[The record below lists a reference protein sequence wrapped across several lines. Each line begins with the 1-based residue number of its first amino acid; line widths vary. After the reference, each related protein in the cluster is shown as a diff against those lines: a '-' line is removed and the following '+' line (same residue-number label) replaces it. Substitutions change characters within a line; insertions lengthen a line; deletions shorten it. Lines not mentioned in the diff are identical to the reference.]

1 MAQEMRRWFP
11 SPSQLKDPDSLQ
23 QVFQQLLTK
32 HYALEDHVKSLNA
45 PVTKGAAPAA
55 SDTPTGTKLVGLH
68 VLPVDV
74 QTLDDGAMLKF
85 DKKAG
90 NFRFTL

>member
-1 MAQEMRRWFP
+1 MASRWFP
-11 SPSQLKDPDSLQ
+11 SSAQLADPNSLQ
-23 QVFQQLLTK
+23 QVMQQILTK
-32 HYALEDHVKSLNA
+32 HYALQDHVEKLMNA
-45 PVTKGAAPAA
+45 PASTAAAPAA
-55 SDTPTGTKLVGLH
+55 SDTPAGTKILGLH
-68 VLPVDV
+68 VAPVDT

>member
-1 MAQEMRRWFP
+1 MASRWFP
-11 SPSQLKDPDSLQ
+11 SQEQLKDPNSLQ

-32 HYALEDHVKSLNA
+32 HYALQDHVEKLVN
-45 PVTKGAAPAA
+45 PVKGEGAAPAA
-55 SDTPTGTKLVGLH
+55 TDTPTGTKILGLH
-68 VLPVDV
+68 VVPVDT

-90 NFRFTL
+90 NFKFTL